1 MRRET
6 AIQEKVQT
14 PSFGPKVD
22 EKSIIRRVSI
32 ADEGENFRRPS
43 ADGFVRGQAV
53 VVDIHGTGGGEVF
66 EGGFEIDRC
75 GRR

>member
-43 ADGFVRGQAV
+43 ADGVVRGQIV
-53 VVDIHGTGGGEVF
+53 GVDIHGAY
-66 EGGFEIDRC
+66 
-75 GRR
+75 